1 MDDSDL
7 ILAFEAGSLEGASFP
22 HEHHVRVAW
31 GVRQRYGRVEGLR
44 RMVSGIR
51 AMAARAGRPEA
62 YHATITR
69 AWFELVADAEEL
81 RPDSDLFDRTL
92 LTRYYTPGRLSTGRE
107 RWVEPDLSQL
117 RLPAAT
123 GARR

>member
-1 MDDSDL
+1 MDDDDL
-7 ILAFEAGSLEGASFP
+7 IAAFEAGTLEGASFP

-31 GVRQRYGRVEGLR
+31 GLQRRYGRVEGLR
-44 RMVSGIR
+44 RMVSGIQ

-69 AWFELVADAEEL
+69 AWFELIADAEEL

-92 LTRYYTPGRLSTGRE
+92 LTCYYTPGRMSAGRE
-107 RWVEPDLSQL
+107 RWVEPDLCQL
-117 RLPAAT
+117 RLPVAT
-123 GARR
+123 GGLR